1 MPERRPARWLRLLA
15 CKQHGLTFAAL
26 AVGEAWLCIRASAT
40 PFVAFAGS
48 WLLGLATWTLLEY
61 LLHRFAFHLPPAHP
75 LALFGA
81 RQHFDHHAAPD
92 RTPIT
97 KPLVL
102 TVPALLVGYLAAR
115 WLTGAELVA
124 PLWAGLVA
132 GYLGYEVMHVA
143 AHVLAPAEHPLASFQ
158 RAHLDH
164 HVDIRSNFGI
174 TSPLWDVLLGTRR
187 R

>member
-1 MPERRPARWLRLLA
+1 MLRLLA
-15 CKQHGLTFAAL
+15 CPQHGLVFATL
-26 AVGEAWLCIRASAT
+26 LIGEASLCALASAT
-40 PFVAFAGS
+40 PCAAFVGA
-48 WLLGLATWTLLEY
+48 WLLGLALWTLLEY
-61 LLHRFAFHLPPAHP
+61 LLHRFAFHLPPTHP

-81 RQHFDHHAAPD
+81 RQHFDHHAAPE

-102 TVPALLVGYLAAR
+102 TAPALLAGHAAVS
-115 WLTGAELVA
+115 WLTGSSLVA

-143 AHVLAPAEHPLASFQ
+143 AHALAPEEHPLPSFQ